1 MTLKAE
7 SLGREIKDGKL
18 QIHADMLFFGPTGAG
33 KTYLASTVV
42 KNPKEL
48 FVLACDPT
56 GHKGIPYAVDGARV
70 TSSNVVREVYKE
82 FLAGGH
88 GYKALLFDGMIF
100 YHDLVLQETGRLYY
114 EERGASDPDLMP
126 IQGRLKVTASLKATY
141 RSLIDLTQLTKSD
154 GSPDYDRR
162 VHVVFTTLDERVQE
176 SESADFIKRPLIGTD
191 KINQK
196 FSAFF
201 SVEGYV
207 SPVGGLDSDGN
218 AILDRKVLFT
228 PAGGIEAK
236 DRLGIFPPICN
247 PMPPLHTFLN

>member
-1 MTLKAE
+1 MALVTE
-7 SLGREIKDGKL
+7 SLGREIVDGIL
-18 QIHADMLFFGPTGAG
+18 RTHADILLYGPTGAG
-33 KTYLASTVV
+33 KTYLASTIV

-56 GHKGIPYAVDGARV
+56 GHKGIPFPVDGRRV
-70 TSSNVVREVYKE
+70 TSSDVVREVYKE

-88 GYKALLFDGMIF
+88 GYKALLFDGMSF
-100 YHDLVLQETGRLYY
+100 YHDLVLSEMGRLYY

-154 GSPDYDRR
+154 GSPDLDRR
-162 VHVVFTTLDERVQE
+162 IHVVFTTLDERVLE
-176 SESADFIKRPLIGTD
+176 TESADFKKRPLIGTD

-196 FSAFF
+196 FPAFF

-207 SPVGGLDSDGN
+207 SPVGGLDSNGN
-218 AILDRKVLFT
+218 AVLDRKVLFIQ
-228 PAGGIEAK
+228 AGGIEAK

-247 PMPPLHTFLN
+247 PVPPLHTFLI